1 MMIQAEVSLYPLK
14 ELDIATD
21 INDFLN
27 QLKSTGLDVEFGR
40 MSSIVSGE
48 LPQVFDGLKEAF
60 QKIADKKQSVLIIK
74 VSNACPLPK
83 QRRELNISPRQQER
97 KL

>member
-48 LPQVFDGLKEAF
+48 LPLVFDGLKEAF
-60 QKIADKKQSVLIIK
+60 QKTADNSQSVLIIK
-74 VSNACPLPK
+74 ISNACPLPK
-83 QRRELNISPRQQER
+83 
-97 KL
+97 

>member
-1 MMIQAEVSLYPLK
+1 MIQSEVSLYPLK

-48 LPQVFDGLKEAF
+48 LSQVFDGLKEAF
-60 QKIADKKQSVLIIK
+60 QQITDKKQSVLIIK

-83 QRRELNISPRQQER
+83 QRWELNINPLQQER